1 MFKGRKTQ
9 RGQALILILFGI
21 FGIISLTALAVDGG
35 HAFADRRQA
44 QAAADTAVLA
54 AALAKVNGYNW
65 QSAAL
70 ARAAENGYAAA
81 GPLSTVTVTS
91 PPTGGKYSCAQIDST
106 PPAGDAC
113 TEYIQVTITSSVQ
126 TWFAPL
132 VGVNTLTN
140 QVNAVARAKPA
151 VSQPMF
157 FGHAMVSLNKTACR
171 AFEFSGSST
180 TTITSDTG
188 AGVWVNSSCATAL
201 ANSPQQ
207 SFYQGSGVVSS
218 PSISVVGGAYYDP
231 SDITLTASSS
241 IGTGATQI
249 ANVQITWPTPTCTG
263 TASEIG
269 NSGVMNPGNYTSNSP
284 FPPNGITTLNPGVY
298 CISRANVSMN
308 SSITGQGVMIYVE
321 EGGVSM
327 NGNAKIEL
335 SAPTTG
341 QYAGLLFFLPMDNS
355 SSFTIN
361 GNNQSSWSGMM
372 LAPASHIQMNGSGK
386 PNGVNSQII
395 GDTVTV
401 SGDGAVQVH
410 YSDSQNY
417 DGTFPP
423 QIELTQ

>member
-1 MFKGRKTQ
+1 MLNKNVSEK
-9 RGQALILILFGI
+9 GQALILILFGI
-21 FGIISLTALAVDGG
+21 FGVIALTALAVDGG

-91 PPTGGKYSCAQIDST
+91 PPTSGKYSCAQIDST

-113 TEYIQVTITSSVQ
+113 TEYVQVTIISSVQ

-151 VSQPMF
+151 VTQPMF

-171 AFEFSGSST
+171 AFEFAGSST

-188 AGVWVNSSCATAL
+188 AGVWVNSTCATAL
-201 ANSPQQ
+201 ANSAQQ
-207 SFYQGSGVVSS
+207 SFYQGSGLVSA

-231 SDITLTASSS
+231 ADITLTASGAVS
-241 IGTGATQI
+241 TGATQI
-249 ANVQITWPTPTCTG
+249 TNIQITWPTPTCTG
-263 TASEIG
+263 TAEEDGS
-269 NSGVMNPGNYTSNSP
+269 SGQMKSGNYTSNAP
-284 FPPNGITTLNPGVY
+284 FPPNGIKVLQPGVY
-298 CISRANVSMN
+298 CISNANVD
-308 SSITGQGVMIYVE
+308 ITSDLKGEGVMLYVQT
-321 EGGVSM
+321 GSVSM
-327 NGNAKIEL
+327 SGNAKIEL

-341 QYAGLLFFLPMDNS
+341 QFAGLLFYLPPTNNK
-355 SSFTIN
+355 SFIVN
-361 GNNQSSWSGMM
+361 GNNESSWSGMM

-401 SGDGAVQVH
+401 SGDGAVQIH

-417 DGTFPP
+417 DGTTPP